1 MISHIR
7 SIWGP
12 VDRRSAP
19 VGRPCEA
26 GAVHDIDSALE
37 VIGARDTDAARLAN
51 GLWGAMRAGAA
62 HPRVTRYDVQG
73 VCWGAL
79 PLLARKPESA
89 AIIGDRHAAA
99 GILAELLD
107 LLDYP
112 RYADICRGPVTREI
126 LDAADDVDRCT
137 ELSSL
142 AWLDSGVQPPNT
154 PVLTWGEIRG
164 PVEQAVHAA
173 TGRILEEAIDNGLV
187 DLTSRRVEQVRVG
200 LAVRV
205 LTSPAEE
212 LPGTWYTQIFDE
224 RLGTWLTHGGSQT
237 RRELLV
243 RIRPEVAKPPKFSDH
258 HELPALETLL
268 DACEDGLRLTRNG
281 YLPTALVRD
290 LVALMPA
297 CADYPSTGRGE
308 SSFPPL
314 GNLRRLTVE
323 LGLVRRVGN
332 RLELTPTG
340 LERLGDPES
349 LVASVGEAL
358 VARDGSLRGVIQ
370 EVVFAVL
377 LLESSLDLDRLLDK
391 VAVVVQE
398 EGWSAGERGLS
409 TQDLSRDFGMLFLRR
424 LHILDVVEVEDDGRR
439 VGLTDAGIA
448 TARWALRARVMLR
461 EVTG

>member
-1 MISHIR
+1 
-7 SIWGP
+7 
-12 VDRRSAP
+12 
-19 VGRPCEA
+19 
-26 GAVHDIDSALE
+26 VHDLDSALE

-89 AIIGDRHAAA
+89 AIIGDRHKAAD
-99 GILAELLD
+99 ILAELLE
-107 LLDYP
+107 LLDY
-112 RYADICRGPVTREI
+112 RHYADICRGPITREI
-126 LDAADDVDRCT
+126 LEAADDVDRCT

-142 AWLDSGVQPPNT
+142 AWHDSGVQPPNT

-173 TGRILEEAIDNGLV
+173 TGRILEEAIDNGLI
-187 DLTSRRVEQVRVG
+187 DLASRHAEQVRVG
-200 LAVRV
+200 LTVRV

-212 LPGTWYTQIFDE
+212 MPGTWYTQIFDE
-224 RLGTWLTHGGSQT
+224 RLTTWLTVGGSQT

-243 RIRPEVAKPPKFSDH
+243 RIRPEVARPPEFSAR
-258 HELPALETLL
+258 HELPALESLL
-268 DACEDGLRLTRNG
+268 DACEDGVRLTRNG
-281 YLPTALVRD
+281 YLPTALVRQ
-290 LVALMPA
+290 LVAIMPA
-297 CADYPSTGRGE
+297 CADYPPTGRSE

-314 GNLRRLTVE
+314 GNLRQLATE
-323 LGLVRRVGN
+323 LELVRRVGN
-332 RLELTPTG
+332 RLLLAPNGES
-340 LERLGDPES
+340 RLSDPES

-358 VARDGSLRGVIQ
+358 VANDESLRGVIQ
-370 EVVFAVL
+370 ETALAVL
-377 LLESSLDLDRLLDK
+377 LLEATLDLDRLLDK
-391 VAVVVQE
+391 VAIVVEE
-398 EGWSAGERGLS
+398 EGWGPGTRELS

-424 LHILDVVEVEDDGRR
+424 LHILDVLEVSDDGRR
-439 VGLTDAGIA
+439 IGLTEAGIA